1 MREGSLAP
9 QSYSFRISFGMEEA
23 LAKVG
28 VLGIKL

>member
-1 MREGSLAP
+1 LAP

-28 VLGIKL
+28 VLGIKLWITY